1 MPDRSHQLKVFT
13 GSLKIKLLNSSAYY
27 VQANG
32 QTRSSNKTLIRLIKK
47 IIEDCP
53 RRWHD
58 VLLEALW
65 ARTSKHSAT
74 KVTPVELVYGQG
86 AVLSAEINLQVHRV
100 IKPDTL
106 SVEDYTK
113 LMMEK
118 IDEMPEG
125 WFRVLNEIE
134 RDKVRVVKAYN
145 KKVVEW
151 SFQVGELVWIMILP
165 LGINHNKYGK
175 WSPGWEGA
183 FRVVGIVPGNAYFVE
198 AIEGHRVKIAMNN
211 IYLKKYDPSIWQ
223 GE

>member
-1 MPDRSHQLKVFT
+1 MFVLVATYYFTKWMEAMPLRNMMHRELISFVQEHIVNRFGLPQTLTMDQGASFMSHQLKVFT
-13 GSLKIKLLNSSAYY
+13 RSLKIKLLNSSAYY

-125 WFRVLNEIE
+125 
-134 RDKVRVVKAYN
+134 
-145 KKVVEW
+145 
-151 SFQVGELVWIMILP
+151 
-165 LGINHNKYGK
+165 
-175 WSPGWEGA
+175 
-183 FRVVGIVPGNAYFVE
+183 
-198 AIEGHRVKIAMNN
+198 
-211 IYLKKYDPSIWQ
+211 
-223 GE
+223 